1 MPGYNDYLAHYGV
14 LGMKWGVHRARK
26 NQQKA
31 AKARAKGDTAKANKY
46 SAKAKAIEQKHTDR
60 TTKATYNRVKNTSTA
75 KLLGE
80 SLVLGTYGALTYER
94 ARASGASRGESV
106 VSGLLARTLDVA
118 TGGIASIALP
128 RAQAASKREA
138 RGE

>member
-1 MPGYNDYLAHYGV
+1 MPCYNDYLAHYGV

-31 AKARAKGDTAKANKY
+31 DKARAKGNTEAANKY
-46 SAKAKAIEQKHTDR
+46 AAKAKKIEQKHTDR
-60 TTKATYNRVKNTSTA
+60 TTNATYKRVKNTSTA

-94 ARASGASRGESV
+94 ARASGGSRGDAII
-106 VSGLLARTLDVA
+106 SGLLARTVDVA
-118 TGGIASIALP
+118 TGGLAGIVLP
-128 RAQAASKREA
+128 RAQAASKRES
-138 RGE
+138 RQG